1 MQILSYKTMRDALDV
16 QIQKQILHHGL
27 VMKFV
32 KFLISSYW
40 KSLSTVR
47 TYKATMID
55 RNVSIVT
62 W

>member
-1 MQILSYKTMRDALDV
+1 MRDALDV
-16 QIQKQILHHGL
+16 QIQKQILHHGS